1 MPLGLRLAPL
11 APRSE
16 ADARVRLPRL
26 PSFPCRPSVSTE
38 RIGSPV
44 KIDGAVAI
52 VTGASRGIGRATAL
66 ALHGKGATVGLV
78 ARSRDELEE
87 LAQQL
92 GSRTGFAMAD
102 VAERDQVEAA
112 IAHLV
117 DTLGPIDILVNNAGI
132 GAYASMLEEVPDRF
146 ERLMRVNYLG
156 TVYATLAVLDSMV
169 HRHKGHIVNVASV
182 AGKLGA
188 PFEAAYSASKFAVVG
203 MSESLAAEAH
213 PFGVAVSLV
222 NPGPVHTDFTKAR
235 GVPFKRSVP
244 RPVSPERIASLVVR
258 AIEDDRFEQTI
269 PRWLRGGSI
278 ARAIAPNLYRRG
290 LFRNSAKE
298 GASLVRR
305 MEERKT

>member
-1 MPLGLRLAPL
+1 M
-11 APRSE
+11 
-16 ADARVRLPRL
+16 
-26 PSFPCRPSVSTE
+26 
-38 RIGSPV
+38 GSPM

-66 ALHGKGATVGLV
+66 ALHGNGATVGLV
-78 ARSRDELEE
+78 ARSRGELAE

-92 GSRTGFAMAD
+92 GPRAGSAVAD
-102 VAERDQVEAA
+102 VAEPDQVEAA

-203 MSESLAAEAH
+203 MSEALAAEVH

-222 NPGPVHTDFTKAR
+222 NPGPVDTDFTNAR
-235 GVPFKRSVP
+235 GVPFQRSVP
-244 RPVSPERIASLVVR
+244 RPVSPDRVAALVVR

-269 PRWLRGGSI
+269 PRWLRSGSI
-278 ARAIAPNLYRRG
+278 ARAIAPNLYRKG
-290 LFRNSAKE
+290 LFRDSAKE
-298 GASLVRR
+298 GASLVHR